1 MKGLN
6 TPPPA
11 MRDIFALLGPI
22 LNCKSYTSAEWR
34 DTKIHLGGM
43 NTINILINMKY
54 EKVTQ
59 KQYKKVKTLHDKL
72 LGYNIDSFDKISLSA
87 GIFWA
92 YATAWL

>member
-1 MKGLN
+1 
-6 TPPPA
+6 
-11 MRDIFALLGPI
+11 MRDIFALLAPI
-22 LNCKSYTSAEWR
+22 LNAKSYASTEWR

-43 NTINILINMKY
+43 NTISILMNMKY

-72 LGYNIDSFDKISLSA
+72 LKYNIDSFDKISASA